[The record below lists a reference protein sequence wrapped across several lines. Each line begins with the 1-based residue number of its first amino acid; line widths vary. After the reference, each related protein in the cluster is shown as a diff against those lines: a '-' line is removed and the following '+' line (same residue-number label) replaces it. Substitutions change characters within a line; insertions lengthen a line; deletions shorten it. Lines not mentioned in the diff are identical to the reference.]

1 MGEAASD
8 TYQKR
13 IRLCEYNMEDGDR
26 NGFRERKRRI
36 PVILHT
42 VRNERR
48 HGWDG
53 WSVGIIVLFV
63 TNRSADPT
71 KVGGGGKKVV

>member
-1 MGEAASD
+1 MKPHP
-8 TYQKR
+8 TL
-13 IRLCEYNMEDGDR
+13 IR
-26 NGFRERKRRI
+26 NGFGYVNTIWKMVTGTDSEKGNAVFPSSYI
-36 PVILHT
+36 Q

-71 KVGGGGKKVV
+71 KVGGGGKKVA